1 VSRPDPHHALDDRV
15 TAMEARWTAMEARWA
30 SMERAAKTTRPM
42 QSANLVLFN
51 AVREVIVPRV
61 MPIIAAGATWMGDL
75 FPEAPSGLVPWRNQT
90 LYVLARRAFYG
101 DWGDRENYLR
111 ALGVEPTSK
120 TVLLVGKALASTFAP
135 SKPWK
140 RTAWERQSRRMATE
154 FHRRSLKDKR
164 EDERKKT
171 KKRAKHETLT
181 DPEEMAEQPD
191 PDPRQQRDPRTFWE
205 LDLRELRVRND
216 IYATLPPAHA
226 EVVWMLTKYFDE
238 EHARASSRF
247 VADRLG
253 MSPAT
258 VRWYR
263 AEARKHPDLRRKTG
277 L

>member
-1 VSRPDPHHALDDRV
+1 MSRPDPHHAPDDR
-15 TAMEARWTAMEARWA
+15 ATAMEARWA
-30 SMERAAKTTRPM
+30 AMERGAKTTRPTPAV
-42 QSANLVLFN
+42 SPVLFE

-61 MPIIAAGATWMGDL
+61 MPLIAAGATWMGDL
-75 FPEAPSGLVPWRNQT
+75 FPEAPSGLVPWRNRT

-111 ALGVEPTSK
+111 ALGVKKPNAE
-120 TVLLVGKALASTFAP
+120 TVLLVRKALASTFAP

-154 FHRRSLKDKR
+154 FHRRSLKDKQ
-164 EDERKKT
+164 EDERKKDKT
-171 KKRAKHETLT
+171 RAKHETLT
-181 DPEEMAEQPD
+181 DPEEMAEHPD

-216 IYATLPPAHA
+216 IHATLPPAHA